1 MDGIIWRH
9 FLSKLQILK
18 SGGGRGV
25 SAIAHVP
32 CRSAKRWAFW
42 MATLLLLSVMTI
54 ADTAQTSTG
63 TLRGRITDPTGAVI
77 TQATVL
83 AATADGRSVTV
94 VTNNQGIYEFKGLA
108 AGSYTVTAVA
118 KGFATDQE
126 EGVNVVA
133 GQTQQLDIA
142 LQIAV
147 EQQHVEVQEEA
158 PTIGVSAENSAS
170 TLIIKGKDLE
180 ALSDDPDELQ
190 SELQA
195 LAGPSAGPNG
205 GQIYVDGF
213 TAGQLPP
220 KSAIR
225 EIRINQNPFSAQYDQ
240 LGYGRIEIFTKP
252 GTDQMHGQVMVN
264 GNTSAFN
271 ALNPFVTE
279 EPGYYSEIFNG
290 NISGPLERR
299 LRISSPFNRETL
311 TTNLWSPLKSS
322 VQRTISFRITRRS
335 QALRRCSTSARASI
349 SSSLPVTY

>member
-1 MDGIIWRH
+1 MITKNHDKGGEGGIRRWH
-9 FLSKLQILK
+9 FPLGGLASLREYLSALIV
-18 SGGGRGV
+18 G
-25 SAIAHVP
+25 
-32 CRSAKRWAFW
+32 F
-42 MATLLLLSVMTI
+42 LLLGLLLMT
-54 ADTAQTSTG
+54 AAAAAQTSTG
-63 TLRGRITDPTGAVI
+63 TLRGRITDPSGAVI
-77 TQATVL
+77 SQATV
-83 AATADGRSVTV
+83 TANTSDGRSVTV

-108 AGSYTVTAVA
+108 PGSYTVTAVA
-118 KGFATDQE
+118 RGFATDQE

-220 KSAIR
+220 KADIL
-225 EIRINQNPFSAQYDQ
+225 EIRINQNPFSAEYDK
-240 LGYGRIEIFTKP
+240 LGYGRIEITTRP
-252 GTDQMHGQVMVN
+252 GSSKFHGQVMGDIN
-264 GNTSAFN
+264 ASALNTRNPFAHQQPAYHTEFFN
-271 ALNPFVTE
+271 ANV
-279 EPGYYSEIFNG
+279 G
-290 NISGPLERR
+290 GPLSKKASFFFTLFRR
-299 LRISSPFNRETL
+299 DIGDDSIIS
-311 TTNLWSPLKSS
+311 
-322 VQRTISFRITRRS
+322 
-335 QALRRCSTSARASI
+335 
-349 SSSLPVTY
+349 